1 MPTMVLVM
9 ALMFESDLLAS
20 PDENEHEDEKADGER
35 NKKQVLHKVVRSE
48 GQEKINPEGKL
59 VLIA

>member
-1 MPTMVLVM
+1 MATIELVM

-35 NKKQVLHKVVRSE
+35 NKKQVLHKWLGQKVRRKS
-48 GQEKINPEGKL
+48 
-59 VLIA
+59 IARVN